1 MARLVGQ
8 KRAREIWFLCRFYDA
23 KEAYDMG
30 LINAYF
36 PSPEL
41 EGRVAQWVRR
51 IIMNSPTAIACAK
64 AAMNADQDGAAGIAQ
79 MGGEITR
86 LFYMSKESQEG
97 RNSFLERRAPKFRS
111 KL

>member
-1 MARLVGQ
+1 
-8 KRAREIWFLCRFYDA
+8 
-23 KEAYDMG
+23 MG
-30 LINAYF
+30 LNNAYF
-36 PSPEL
+36 PADGL

-51 IIMNSPTAIACAK
+51 IIMNSPTALACAK
-64 AAMNADQDGAAGIAQ
+64 AALNADQDGAAGITQ

-97 RNSFLERRAPKFRS
+97 RNAFLGRRAPQFRS